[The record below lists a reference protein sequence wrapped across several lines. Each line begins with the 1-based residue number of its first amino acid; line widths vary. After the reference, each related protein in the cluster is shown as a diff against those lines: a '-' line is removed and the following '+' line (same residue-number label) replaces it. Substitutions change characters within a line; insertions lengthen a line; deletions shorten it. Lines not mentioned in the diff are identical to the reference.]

1 MKVVGTLKKLRHAAC
16 ILGSLSQSLLCL
28 VIAWIYLQVY
38 FLGITSFWRRN
49 QDDGDEKK
57 REALKRMVQ
66 KKYEDLGSFSYAEV
80 NVLAAFAVLILLW
93 FFRSPGFIVGWGDL
107 LVTENLYG
115 ESLFDSGTK
124 SYMLRVETVQCFRN
138 GSGQR
143 RRHPRHHDG
152 DSHVHT
158 PSGTDRS
165 LGGRQ
170 DTKTPRLGLRAREV
184 SVGRASHPR
193 RWLCFG

>member
-1 MKVVGTLKKLRHAAC
+1 MYSRF
-16 ILGSLSQSLLCL
+16 SQSLLCL

-107 LVTENLYG
+107 LVHGVPVEEFSCLGALRATDRFRWEYEHEN
-115 ESLFDSGTK
+115 
-124 SYMLRVETVQCFRN
+124 
-138 GSGQR
+138 
-143 RRHPRHHDG
+143 RHHDDG
-152 DSHVHT
+152 GGVGVVHFH
-158 PSGTDRS
+158 S
-165 LGGRQ
+165 
-170 DTKTPRLGLRAREV
+170 
-184 SVGRASHPR
+184 
-193 RWLCFG
+193 